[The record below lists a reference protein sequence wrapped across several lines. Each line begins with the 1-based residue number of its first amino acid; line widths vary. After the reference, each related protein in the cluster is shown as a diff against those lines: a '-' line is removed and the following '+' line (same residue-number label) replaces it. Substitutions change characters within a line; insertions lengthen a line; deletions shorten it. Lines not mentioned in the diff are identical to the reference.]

1 MTTAADRQR
10 VYARIAERFPEF
22 VEGVCDLARV
32 PTISARR
39 EAETEGATATRRA
52 LERFGV
58 PARIVPVPGGP
69 SLVVGEVG
77 EDPRRPT
84 LILYNHYD
92 VQPVDP
98 LDEWTHDPFTPVVES
113 GQLFG
118 RGIADT
124 KGNLVAQALAQAT
137 IREVLG
143 ALPLNLRFM
152 AEGEEEVGSPHL
164 GAFARRHPGLF
175 RADGACVEAGSHALD
190 GHPQLFMGNKGILY
204 VELRARTASVDQH
217 SSLAAVIPN
226 PAWRLLAA
234 LRTIRDDRGRITI
247 PGFHDG
253 MARPT
258 PDALAYL
265 ARNPFDPI
273 VYRRVYGAKAV
284 LGGRRRL
291 DRLKAYCYSPTC
303 NIDGIVSGYVGEGS
317 KTINPAWAAVKLDF
331 RLLPGQRPAR
341 ILARLRS
348 HLRRGGFGDLE
359 VIPRSAFEPG
369 ATPVSAPIGQ
379 AAIAACQ
386 EVYGR
391 APGVFP
397 WAPGSSTTGYYTS
410 RGTPVV
416 KLPGVAYVGSRVHA
430 PNEHIRLDDARRAIQ
445 LAAAMMLRFP
455 EFRPPRRSRR

>member
-118 RGIADT
+118 GIADT

-303 NIDGIVSGYVGEGS
+303 NIDGIVSGYVGE
-317 KTINPAWAAVKLDF
+317 
-331 RLLPGQRPAR
+331 
-341 ILARLRS
+341 RS